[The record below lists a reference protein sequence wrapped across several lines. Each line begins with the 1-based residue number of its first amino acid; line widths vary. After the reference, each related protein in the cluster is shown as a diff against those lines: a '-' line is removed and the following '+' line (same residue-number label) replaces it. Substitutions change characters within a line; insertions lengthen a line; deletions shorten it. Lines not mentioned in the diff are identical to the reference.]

1 MGVVNYLQDCSTF
14 QSEDIGLGVEYLE
27 EKKRAWLL
35 SSWRIVIDRYP
46 VLGERIKI
54 RTWATSSKGIYG
66 YRDFVIMD
74 QDGNYLVRAESIWF
88 FCDTEKMVP
97 VRVMPED
104 VAAYGNEEA
113 LDLGKAPRKILIP
126 EEYEEGIPVTIATHH
141 LDTNHHVNNAQ
152 YVDIAREL
160 VPSGTEIGE
169 IRAEYRKAAV
179 LGDEIVVKRAR
190 EGMSHLVSL
199 CNANGD
205 VFANVE
211 LKRGRSCKSIRL
223 REDERHDGNRKNSET
238 ESDQREGL
246 RNLSL

>member
-1 MGVVNYLQDCSTF
+1 MYTFDSRIRYSETDETGALSLLGVINYLQDCSTF

-54 RTWATSSKGIYG
+54 GTWATSSKGIYG

-152 YVDIAREL
+152 YVDIAREA
-160 VPSGTEIGE
+160 VPCTKMIKG
-169 IRAEYRKAAV
+169 IRADYKKAAV
-179 LGDEIVVKRAR
+179 LGEI
-190 EGMSHLVSL
+190 LVPRVTKT
-199 CNANGD
+199 G
-205 VFANVE
+205 
-211 LKRGRSCKSIRL
+211 
-223 REDERHDGNRKNSET
+223 EDEWTVVLADEVC
-238 ESDQREGL
+238 EL
-246 RNLSL
+246 RGVVWLQYGEYKSNKEYGS

>member
-1 MGVVNYLQDCSTF
+1 MYTFDSRIRYSETDETGALSLLGVINYLQDCSTF

-54 RTWATSSKGIYG
+54 GTWATSSKGIYG

-74 QDGNYLVRAESIWF
+74 QGGNYLVRAESIWF

-152 YVDIAREL
+152 YVDIAREA
-160 VPSGTEIGE
+160 VPCTKMVKG
-169 IRAEYRKAAV
+169 IRADYKKAAV
-179 LGDEIVVKRAR
+179 LGEI
-190 EGMSHLVSL
+190 LVPRVTKT
-199 CNANGD
+199 G
-205 VFANVE
+205 
-211 LKRGRSCKSIRL
+211 
-223 REDERHDGNRKNSET
+223 EDEWTVVLADEVCEVKAVVWLQYGEHKSNKEYGS
-238 ESDQREGL
+238 
-246 RNLSL
+246 

>member
-1 MGVVNYLQDCSTF
+1 MYTFDSRIRYSETDETGALSLLGVINYLQDCSTF

-54 RTWATSSKGIYG
+54 GTWATSSKGIYG

-104 VAAYGNEEA
+104 VAVYGNEEA

-152 YVDIAREL
+152 YVDIAREA
-160 VPSGTEIGE
+160 VPCTKMVKG
-169 IRAEYRKAAV
+169 IRADYKKAAV
-179 LGDEIVVKRAR
+179 LGEI
-190 EGMSHLVSL
+190 LVPRVTKT
-199 CNANGD
+199 G
-205 VFANVE
+205 
-211 LKRGRSCKSIRL
+211 
-223 REDERHDGNRKNSET
+223 EDEWTVVLADEAGEVRAVVWLQYGEHKSNKEYGS
-238 ESDQREGL
+238 
-246 RNLSL
+246 

>member
-1 MGVVNYLQDCSTF
+1 MYTFDSRIRYSETDETGALSLLGVINYLQDCSTF

-54 RTWATSSKGIYG
+54 GTWATSSKGIYG

-74 QDGNYLVRAESIWF
+74 LVGNYLVRAESIWF

-113 LDLGKAPRKILIP
+113 LGLGKAPRKILIP
-126 EEYEEGIPVTIATHH
+126 EEYEEGIPVTIAAHH

-152 YVDIAREL
+152 YVDIAREA
-160 VPSGTEIGE
+160 VPCTKMVKG
-169 IRAEYRKAAV
+169 IRADYKKAAV
-179 LGDEIVVKRAR
+179 LGEVLVPRVTKTGEEEWTVVLADEAGEIRAVVWLQYG
-190 EGMSHLVSL
+190 EH
-199 CNANGD
+199 
-205 VFANVE
+205 
-211 LKRGRSCKSIRL
+211 KSNK
-223 REDERHDGNRKNSET
+223 EYGS
-238 ESDQREGL
+238 
-246 RNLSL
+246 

>member
-1 MGVVNYLQDCSTF
+1 MYTFDSRIRYSETDETGALSLLGVINYLQDCSTF

-54 RTWATSSKGIYG
+54 GTWATSSKGIYG

-74 QDGNYLVRAESIWF
+74 LVGNYLVRAESIWF

-152 YVDIAREL
+152 YVDIAREA
-160 VPSGTEIGE
+160 VPCTKMVKG
-169 IRAEYRKAAV
+169 IRADYKKAAV
-179 LGDEIVVKRAR
+179 LGEI
-190 EGMSHLVSL
+190 LVPRVTKT
-199 CNANGD
+199 G
-205 VFANVE
+205 
-211 LKRGRSCKSIRL
+211 
-223 REDERHDGNRKNSET
+223 EDEWTVVLADEDCEVRAVVWLQYGEHKSNKEYGS
-238 ESDQREGL
+238 
-246 RNLSL
+246 

>member
-1 MGVVNYLQDCSTF
+1 MYTFDSRIRYSETDETGALSLLGVINYLQDCSTF
-14 QSEDIGLGVEYLE
+14 QSEDIGLGVEYRE

-54 RTWATSSKGIYG
+54 GTWATSSKGIYG

-152 YVDIAREL
+152 YVDIAREA
-160 VPSGTEIGE
+160 VPCTKMVKG
-169 IRAEYRKAAV
+169 IRADYKKAAV
-179 LGDEIVVKRAR
+179 LGEI
-190 EGMSHLVSL
+190 LVPRVTKT
-199 CNANGD
+199 G
-205 VFANVE
+205 
-211 LKRGRSCKSIRL
+211 
-223 REDERHDGNRKNSET
+223 EDEWTVVLADEVCEVRAVVWLQYGEHKSNKEYGS
-238 ESDQREGL
+238 
-246 RNLSL
+246 

>member
-1 MGVVNYLQDCSTF
+1 MYTFDSRIRYSETDETGALSLLGVINYLQDCSTF

-54 RTWATSSKGIYG
+54 GTWATSSKGIYG

-74 QDGNYLVRAESIWF
+74 LVGNYLVRAESIWF

-152 YVDIAREL
+152 YVDIAREA
-160 VPSGTEIGE
+160 VPCTKMVKG
-169 IRAEYRKAAV
+169 IRADYKKAAV
-179 LGDEIVVKRAR
+179 LGEVLVPRVTKTGEEEWTVVLADEAGEIRAVVWLQYG
-190 EGMSHLVSL
+190 EH
-199 CNANGD
+199 
-205 VFANVE
+205 
-211 LKRGRSCKSIRL
+211 KSNK
-223 REDERHDGNRKNSET
+223 EYGS
-238 ESDQREGL
+238 
-246 RNLSL
+246 

>member
-1 MGVVNYLQDCSTF
+1 MYTFDSRIRYSETDETGALSLLGVINYLQDCSTF

-54 RTWATSSKGIYG
+54 GTWATSSKGIYG

-152 YVDIAREL
+152 YVDIAREA
-160 VPSGTEIGE
+160 VPCTKMVKG
-169 IRAEYRKAAV
+169 IRADYKKAAV
-179 LGDEIVVKRAR
+179 LGEI
-190 EGMSHLVSL
+190 LVPRVTKT
-199 CNANGD
+199 G
-205 VFANVE
+205 
-211 LKRGRSCKSIRL
+211 
-223 REDERHDGNRKNSET
+223 EDEWTVVPADEAGEVRAVVWLQYGEHKSNKEYGS
-238 ESDQREGL
+238 
-246 RNLSL
+246 

>member
-1 MGVVNYLQDCSTF
+1 MYTFDSRIRYSETDETGALSLLGVINYLQDCSTF

-35 SSWRIVIDRYP
+35 SSWRIVIDWYP

-54 RTWATSSKGIYG
+54 GTWATSSKGIYG

-152 YVDIAREL
+152 YVDIAREA
-160 VPSGTEIGE
+160 VPCTKMVKG
-169 IRAEYRKAAV
+169 IRADYKKAAV
-179 LGDEIVVKRAR
+179 LGEI
-190 EGMSHLVSL
+190 LVPRVTKT
-199 CNANGD
+199 G
-205 VFANVE
+205 
-211 LKRGRSCKSIRL
+211 
-223 REDERHDGNRKNSET
+223 EDEWTVVLADEAGEVRAVVWLQYGEHKSNKEYGS
-238 ESDQREGL
+238 
-246 RNLSL
+246 

>member
-1 MGVVNYLQDCSTF
+1 MYTFDSRIRYSETDETGALSLLGVINYLQDCSTF

-54 RTWATSSKGIYG
+54 GTWATSSKGIYG

-74 QDGNYLVRAESIWF
+74 LVGNYLVRAESIWF

-126 EEYEEGIPVTIATHH
+126 EEYEEGIPVTIAAHH

-152 YVDIAREL
+152 YVDIAREA
-160 VPSGTEIGE
+160 VPCTKMVKG
-169 IRAEYRKAAV
+169 IRADYKKAAV
-179 LGDEIVVKRAR
+179 LGEVLVPRVTKTGEEEWTVVLADEAGEVRAVVWLQYG
-190 EGMSHLVSL
+190 EH
-199 CNANGD
+199 
-205 VFANVE
+205 
-211 LKRGRSCKSIRL
+211 KSNK
-223 REDERHDGNRKNSET
+223 EYGS
-238 ESDQREGL
+238 
-246 RNLSL
+246 

>member
-1 MGVVNYLQDCSTF
+1 MYTFDSRIRYSETDETGALSLLGVINYLQDCSTF

-54 RTWATSSKGIYG
+54 GTWATSSKGIYG

-74 QDGNYLVRAESIWF
+74 LVGNYLVRAESIWF

-126 EEYEEGIPVTIATHH
+126 EEYEEGIPVTIAAHH

-152 YVDIAREL
+152 YVDIAREA
-160 VPSGTEIGE
+160 VPCTKMVKG
-169 IRAEYRKAAV
+169 IRADYKKAAV
-179 LGDEIVVKRAR
+179 LGEVLVPRVTKTGEEEWTVVLADEEARKKFVTEAVKRI
-190 EGMSHLVSL
+190 E
-199 CNANGD
+199 
-205 VFANVE
+205 
-211 LKRGRSCKSIRL
+211 
-223 REDERHDGNRKNSET
+223 
-238 ESDQREGL
+238 ESM
-246 RNLSL
+246 LSLVRH

>member
-1 MGVVNYLQDCSTF
+1 MYTFDSRIRYSETDETGALSLLGVINYLQDCSTF

-54 RTWATSSKGIYG
+54 GTWATSSKGIYG

-152 YVDIAREL
+152 YVDIAREA
-160 VPSGTEIGE
+160 VPCTKMVKG
-169 IRAEYRKAAV
+169 IRADYKKAAV
-179 LGDEIVVKRAR
+179 LGEI
-190 EGMSHLVSL
+190 LVPRVTKT
-199 CNANGD
+199 G
-205 VFANVE
+205 
-211 LKRGRSCKSIRL
+211 
-223 REDERHDGNRKNSET
+223 EDEWTVVLADEVCGVRAVVWLPYGENKSNKEDGSW
-238 ESDQREGL
+238 
-246 RNLSL
+246 

>member
-1 MGVVNYLQDCSTF
+1 MYTFDSRIRYSETDETGALSLLGVINYLQDCSTF

-54 RTWATSSKGIYG
+54 GTWATSSKGIYG

-74 QDGNYLVRAESIWF
+74 LVGNYLVRAESIWF

-126 EEYEEGIPVTIATHH
+126 EEYEEGIPVTIAAHH

-152 YVDIAREL
+152 YVDIAREA
-160 VPSGTEIGE
+160 VPCTKMVKG
-169 IRAEYRKAAV
+169 IRADYKKAAV
-179 LGDEIVVKRAR
+179 LGEVLVPRVTKTGEEEWTVVLADEAGEIRAVVWLQYG
-190 EGMSHLVSL
+190 EH
-199 CNANGD
+199 
-205 VFANVE
+205 
-211 LKRGRSCKSIRL
+211 KSNK
-223 REDERHDGNRKNSET
+223 EYGS
-238 ESDQREGL
+238 
-246 RNLSL
+246 

>member
-1 MGVVNYLQDCSTF
+1 MYTFDSRIRYSETDETGALSLLGVINYLQDCSTF

-54 RTWATSSKGIYG
+54 GTWATSSKGIYG

-152 YVDIAREL
+152 YVDIAREA
-160 VPSGTEIGE
+160 VPCTKMVKG
-169 IRAEYRKAAV
+169 IRADYKKAAV
-179 LGDEIVVKRAR
+179 LGEILVPRVTKTGEEEWTVVLADEAGEIRAVVWLQYG
-190 EGMSHLVSL
+190 EH
-199 CNANGD
+199 
-205 VFANVE
+205 
-211 LKRGRSCKSIRL
+211 KSNK
-223 REDERHDGNRKNSET
+223 EYGS
-238 ESDQREGL
+238 
-246 RNLSL
+246 

>member
-1 MGVVNYLQDCSTF
+1 MYTFDSRIRYSETDETGALSLLGVINYLQDCSTF

-54 RTWATSSKGIYG
+54 GTWATSSKGIYG

-74 QDGNYLVRAESIWF
+74 QGGNYLVRAESIWF

-152 YVDIAREL
+152 YVDIAREA
-160 VPSGTEIGE
+160 VPCTKMIKG
-169 IRAEYRKAAV
+169 IRADYKKAAV
-179 LGDEIVVKRAR
+179 LGEI
-190 EGMSHLVSL
+190 LVPRVTKT
-199 CNANGD
+199 G
-205 VFANVE
+205 
-211 LKRGRSCKSIRL
+211 
-223 REDERHDGNRKNSET
+223 EDEWTVVLADEVCEVRAVVWLQYGEHKSNKEYGS
-238 ESDQREGL
+238 
-246 RNLSL
+246 

>member
-1 MGVVNYLQDCSTF
+1 MYTFDSRIRYSETDETGALSLLGVINYLQDCSTF

-54 RTWATSSKGIYG
+54 GTWATSSKGIYG

-152 YVDIAREL
+152 YVDIAREA
-160 VPSGTEIGE
+160 VTCTKMVKG
-169 IRAEYRKAAV
+169 IRADYKKAAV
-179 LGDEIVVKRAR
+179 LGEI
-190 EGMSHLVSL
+190 LVPRVTKT
-199 CNANGD
+199 G
-205 VFANVE
+205 
-211 LKRGRSCKSIRL
+211 
-223 REDERHDGNRKNSET
+223 EDEWTVVLADEAGEVRAVVWLQYGEHKSNKEYGS
-238 ESDQREGL
+238 
-246 RNLSL
+246 

>member
-1 MGVVNYLQDCSTF
+1 MYTFDSRIRYSETDETGALSLLGVINYLQDCSTF

-54 RTWATSSKGIYG
+54 GTWATSSKGIYG

-74 QDGNYLVRAESIWF
+74 LVGNYLVRAESIWF

-126 EEYEEGIPVTIATHH
+126 EEYEEGIPVTIAAHH

-152 YVDIAREL
+152 YVDIAREA
-160 VPSGTEIGE
+160 VPCTKMVKG
-169 IRAEYRKAAV
+169 IRADYKKAAV
-179 LGDEIVVKRAR
+179 LGEVLVPRVTKTGEEEWTDVLADEAGEIRAVVWLQYG
-190 EGMSHLVSL
+190 EH
-199 CNANGD
+199 
-205 VFANVE
+205 
-211 LKRGRSCKSIRL
+211 KSNK
-223 REDERHDGNRKNSET
+223 EYGS
-238 ESDQREGL
+238 
-246 RNLSL
+246 

>member
-1 MGVVNYLQDCSTF
+1 MYTFDSRIRYSETDETGALSLLGVINYLQDCSTF

-54 RTWATSSKGIYG
+54 GTWATSSKGIYG

-74 QDGNYLVRAESIWF
+74 QGGNYLVRAESIWF

-141 LDTNHHVNNAQ
+141 LDTNHHMNNAH
-152 YVDIAREL
+152 YVEAARECL
-160 VPSGTEIGE
+160 PRGQKISQIYVEF
-169 IRAEYRKAAV
+169 RKSAV
-179 LGDEIVVKRAR
+179 L
-190 EGMSHLVSL
+190 
-199 CNANGD
+199 
-205 VFANVE
+205 
-211 LKRGRSCKSIRL
+211 
-223 REDERHDGNRKNSET
+223 
-238 ESDQREGL
+238 SDQVICYSVQEENQRVVALENEEKEL
-246 RNLSL
+246 FAVVEFTINNK

>member
-1 MGVVNYLQDCSTF
+1 MYTFDSRIRYSETDETGALSLLGVINYLQDCSTF

-54 RTWATSSKGIYG
+54 GTWATSSKGIYG

-126 EEYEEGIPVTIATHH
+126 EEYEEGIPVTIAAHH

-152 YVDIAREL
+152 YVDIAREA
-160 VPSGTEIGE
+160 VPCTKMVKG
-169 IRAEYRKAAV
+169 IRADYKKAAV
-179 LGDEIVVKRAR
+179 LGEI
-190 EGMSHLVSL
+190 LVPRVTKT
-199 CNANGD
+199 G
-205 VFANVE
+205 
-211 LKRGRSCKSIRL
+211 
-223 REDERHDGNRKNSET
+223 EDEWTVVLADEVCEVRAVVWLQYGEHKSNKEYGS
-238 ESDQREGL
+238 
-246 RNLSL
+246 

>member
-1 MGVVNYLQDCSTF
+1 MYTFDSRIRYSETDETGALSLLGVINYLQDCSTF

-54 RTWATSSKGIYG
+54 GTWATSSKGIYG

-126 EEYEEGIPVTIATHH
+126 EEYEEGIPVTIAAHH

-152 YVDIAREL
+152 YVDIAREA
-160 VPSGTEIGE
+160 VPCTKMVKG
-169 IRAEYRKAAV
+169 IRADYKKAAV
-179 LGDEIVVKRAR
+179 LGEVLVPRVTKTGEEEWTVVLADEAGEIRAVVWLQYG
-190 EGMSHLVSL
+190 EH
-199 CNANGD
+199 
-205 VFANVE
+205 
-211 LKRGRSCKSIRL
+211 KSNK
-223 REDERHDGNRKNSET
+223 EYGS
-238 ESDQREGL
+238 
-246 RNLSL
+246 

>member
-1 MGVVNYLQDCSTF
+1 MYTFDSRIRYSETDETGALSLLGVINYLQDCSTF

-54 RTWATSSKGIYG
+54 GTWATSSKGIYG

-104 VAAYGNEEA
+104 VAAYGNEKA

-126 EEYEEGIPVTIATHH
+126 EEYEEGIPVTIAAHH

-152 YVDIAREL
+152 YVDIAREA
-160 VPSGTEIGE
+160 VPCTKMVKG
-169 IRAEYRKAAV
+169 IRADYKKAAV
-179 LGDEIVVKRAR
+179 LGEILVPRVTKTGEEEWTVVLADEAGEVRAVVWLQYG
-190 EGMSHLVSL
+190 EH
-199 CNANGD
+199 
-205 VFANVE
+205 
-211 LKRGRSCKSIRL
+211 KSNK
-223 REDERHDGNRKNSET
+223 EYGS
-238 ESDQREGL
+238 
-246 RNLSL
+246 

>member
-1 MGVVNYLQDCSTF
+1 MYTFDSRIRYSETDETGALSLLGVINYLQDCSTF

-54 RTWATSSKGIYG
+54 GTWATSSKGIYG

-126 EEYEEGIPVTIATHH
+126 EEYEEGIPVIIATHH

-152 YVDIAREL
+152 YVDIAREA
-160 VPSGTEIGE
+160 VPCTKVVKG
-169 IRAEYRKAAV
+169 IRADYKKAAV
-179 LGDEIVVKRAR
+179 LGEI
-190 EGMSHLVSL
+190 LVPRVTKT
-199 CNANGD
+199 G
-205 VFANVE
+205 
-211 LKRGRSCKSIRL
+211 
-223 REDERHDGNRKNSET
+223 EDEWTVVLADEVCEVRAVVWLQYGEHKSNKEYGS
-238 ESDQREGL
+238 
-246 RNLSL
+246 

>member
-1 MGVVNYLQDCSTF
+1 MYTFDSRIRYSETDETGALSLLGVINYLQDCSTF

-54 RTWATSSKGIYG
+54 GTWATSSKGIYG

-126 EEYEEGIPVTIATHH
+126 EKYEEGIPVTIATHH

-205 VFANVE
+205 VFANIE
-211 LKRGRSCKSIRL
+211 LKERTQPQKYPAAGGRK
-223 REDERHDGNRKNSET
+223 T
-238 ESDQREGL
+238 
-246 RNLSL
+246 

>member
-1 MGVVNYLQDCSTF
+1 MYTFDSRIRYSETDETGALSLLGVINYLQDCSTF

-35 SSWRIVIDRYP
+35 SSWRIVIDRYL

-54 RTWATSSKGIYG
+54 GTWATSSKGIYG

-152 YVDIAREL
+152 YVDIAREA
-160 VPSGTEIGE
+160 VPCTKMVKG
-169 IRAEYRKAAV
+169 IRADYKKAAV
-179 LGDEIVVKRAR
+179 LGEI
-190 EGMSHLVSL
+190 LVPRVTKT
-199 CNANGD
+199 G
-205 VFANVE
+205 
-211 LKRGRSCKSIRL
+211 
-223 REDERHDGNRKNSET
+223 EDEWTVVLADEAGEVRAVVWLQYGEHKSNKEYGS
-238 ESDQREGL
+238 
-246 RNLSL
+246 

>member
-1 MGVVNYLQDCSTF
+1 MYTFDSRIRYSETDETGALSLLGVINYLQDCSTF

-54 RTWATSSKGIYG
+54 GTWATSSKGIYG

-126 EEYEEGIPVTIATHH
+126 EEYEEGIPVIIATHH

-152 YVDIAREL
+152 YVDIAREA
-160 VPSGTEIGE
+160 VPCTKMVKG
-169 IRAEYRKAAV
+169 IRADYKKAAV
-179 LGDEIVVKRAR
+179 LGEI
-190 EGMSHLVSL
+190 LVPRVTKT
-199 CNANGD
+199 G
-205 VFANVE
+205 
-211 LKRGRSCKSIRL
+211 
-223 REDERHDGNRKNSET
+223 EDEWTVVLADEVCEVRAVVWLQYGEHKSNKEYGS
-238 ESDQREGL
+238 
-246 RNLSL
+246 

>member
-1 MGVVNYLQDCSTF
+1 MYTFDSRIRYSETDETGALSLLGVINYLQDCSTF

-27 EKKRAWLL
+27 ENKRAWLL

-54 RTWATSSKGIYG
+54 GTWATSSKGIYG

-152 YVDIAREL
+152 YVDIAREA
-160 VPSGTEIGE
+160 VPCTKMIKG
-169 IRAEYRKAAV
+169 IRADYKKAAV
-179 LGDEIVVKRAR
+179 LGEI
-190 EGMSHLVSL
+190 LVPRVTKT
-199 CNANGD
+199 G
-205 VFANVE
+205 
-211 LKRGRSCKSIRL
+211 
-223 REDERHDGNRKNSET
+223 EDEWTVVLADEVCEVRAVVWLQYGEHKSNKEYGS
-238 ESDQREGL
+238 
-246 RNLSL
+246 

>member
-1 MGVVNYLQDCSTF
+1 MYTFDSRIRYRETDETGALSLLGVINYLQDCSTF

-54 RTWATSSKGIYG
+54 GTWATSSKGIYG

-152 YVDIAREL
+152 YVDIAREA
-160 VPSGTEIGE
+160 VPCTKMVKG
-169 IRAEYRKAAV
+169 IRADYKKAAV
-179 LGDEIVVKRAR
+179 LGEI
-190 EGMSHLVSL
+190 LVPRVTKT
-199 CNANGD
+199 G
-205 VFANVE
+205 
-211 LKRGRSCKSIRL
+211 
-223 REDERHDGNRKNSET
+223 EDEWTVVLADEAGEVRAVVWLQYGEHKSNKEYGS
-238 ESDQREGL
+238 
-246 RNLSL
+246 

>member
-1 MGVVNYLQDCSTF
+1 MYTFDSRIRYSETDETGALSLLGVINYLQDCSTF

-54 RTWATSSKGIYG
+54 GTWATSSKGIYG

-152 YVDIAREL
+152 YVDIAREA
-160 VPSGTEIGE
+160 VPCTKMVKG
-169 IRAEYRKAAV
+169 IRADYKKAAV
-179 LGDEIVVKRAR
+179 LGEI
-190 EGMSHLVSL
+190 LVPRVTKT
-199 CNANGD
+199 G
-205 VFANVE
+205 
-211 LKRGRSCKSIRL
+211 
-223 REDERHDGNRKNSET
+223 EDEWTVVLADEAGEVRAVAWLQYGEHKSNKEYGS
-238 ESDQREGL
+238 
-246 RNLSL
+246 

>member
-1 MGVVNYLQDCSTF
+1 MYTFDSRIRYSETDETGALSLLGVINYLQDCSTF

-54 RTWATSSKGIYG
+54 GTWATSSKGIYG

-152 YVDIAREL
+152 YVDIAREA
-160 VPSGTEIGE
+160 VPYTKIVKG
-169 IRAEYRKAAV
+169 IRADYKKAAV
-179 LGDEIVVKRAR
+179 LGEI
-190 EGMSHLVSL
+190 LVPRVTKT
-199 CNANGD
+199 G
-205 VFANVE
+205 
-211 LKRGRSCKSIRL
+211 
-223 REDERHDGNRKNSET
+223 EDEWTVVLADEVCEVRAVVWLQYGEHKSNKEYGS
-238 ESDQREGL
+238 
-246 RNLSL
+246 